1 MKLVNRLAC
10 AAAFCRILLASV
22 TSVTTV
28 GYAADKTFI
37 TIGTGGP
44 TGVYFV
50 SGNAICRMVHK
61 DAAEGRKT
69 GRKHN
74 IRCSAPSSAGSTYN
88 IAQITEGEFD
98 FGVAQSDWQFHSYN
112 GTSDKVT
119 NNKDLR
125 AVFSVHPEP
134 YQLIAAKNSG
144 IKSWADLKGK
154 KFNMGNPGSG
164 QRATTELLME
174 RYNTPK
180 KYFSL
185 VTEMTSSEH
194 STALCDGKID
204 AYGYV
209 VGIPNSG
216 VAVATE
222 GCGAYIVNLDTEV
235 ERGLISEFPFYGP
248 VSIPEG
254 AYTSTTEPVKTFGG
268 YATIVTSAKVPEE
281 VVYEVVRAVFENLD
295 DFKALHPA
303 YSILTPEGMIKNGLS
318 APLHPGA
325 VKYYKEKG
333 MM

>member
-1 MKLVNRLAC
+1 MKHSKKITLALGLTVLALGFSAPSN
-10 AAAFCRILLASV
+10 AAE
-22 TSVTTV
+22 
-28 GYAADKTFI
+28 KTFI

-50 SGNAICRMVHK
+50 SGNAICRMIHK
-61 DAAEGRKT
+61 EAAEGRSS

-74 IRCSAPSSAGSTYN
+74 IRCAAPSSGGSTYN

-98 FGVAQSDWQFHSYN
+98 FGVSQSDWQYHSFN
-112 GTSDKVT
+112 GSSDKVT
-119 NNKDLR
+119 HNKDLR

-134 YQLIAAKNSG
+134 YQLIAAKGSG

-174 RYNTPK
+174 LYKTPK
-180 KYFSL
+180 SYFSL

-194 STALCDGKID
+194 SKALCDGKID
-204 AYGYV
+204 AFGYV
-209 VGIPNSG
+209 VGIPNAG
-216 VAVATE
+216 VSVATE

-235 ERGLISEFPFYGP
+235 ERGLIDKHRFYGP
-248 VSIPEG
+248 VSIPKDVYSSQVE
-254 AYTSTTEPVKTFGG
+254 AVKTFGG
-268 YATIVTSAKVPEE
+268 YATVVSSASVPDD
-281 VVYEVVRAVFENLD
+281 VVYEVVRAVFENLE

-303 YSILTPEGMIKNGLS
+303 YSLLTPAGMIKNGNS

-325 VKYYKEKG
+325 IRYYKEKG
-333 MM
+333 LM

>member
-1 MKLVNRLAC
+1 MNLVHKSIRMSSLAIILAL
-10 AAAFCRILLASV
+10 AAGPNVS
-22 TSVTTV
+22 
-28 GYAADKTFI
+28 AADKTFI

-50 SGNAICRMVHK
+50 SGNAICRMIHRE
-61 DAAEGRKT
+61 AAEGRKK
-69 GRKHN
+69 GRKHG

-88 IAQITEGEFD
+88 IAQISAGEFD
-98 FGVAQSDWQFHSYN
+98 FGVSQSDWQYHSYN
-112 GTSDKVT
+112 GTSKKVT
-119 NNKDLR
+119 QNKDLR

-134 YQLIAAKNSG
+134 YQLIAAKGSG
-144 IKSWADLKGK
+144 IKSWKDMKGK
-154 KFNMGNPGSG
+154 RFNMGNPGSG

-174 RYNTPK
+174 RYKTPK
-180 KYFSL
+180 DYFKL

-194 STALCDGKID
+194 SKALCDGKID

-222 GCGAYIVNLDTEV
+222 GCGAYIVDLSTDV
-235 ERGLISEFPFYGP
+235 ENGLIKEFPFYGP
-248 VSIPEG
+248 VNIPKG
-254 AYTSTTEPVKTFGG
+254 AYSSVTTPVTTFGG
-268 YATIVTSAKVPEE
+268 YATIVTSAKVADD

-295 DFKALHPA
+295 DFKKLHPA
-303 YSILTPEGMIKNGLS
+303 YSILTAKGMIKNGIS

-333 MM
+333 LM

>member
-1 MKLVNRLAC
+1 MKHSKKFALALGLTISTIG
-10 AAAFCRILLASV
+10 FLPSGI
-22 TSVTTV
+22 
-28 GYAADKTFI
+28 AADKTFI

-50 SGNAICRMVHK
+50 SGNAICRMIHK
-61 DAAEGRKT
+61 EAAEGRKA

-74 IRCSAPSSAGSTYN
+74 IRCAAPSSAGSTYN
-88 IAQITEGEFD
+88 IAQISEGEFD
-98 FGVAQSDWQFHSYN
+98 FGVSQSDWQYHAYN
-112 GTSDKVT
+112 GTSSKVT

-134 YQLIAAKNSG
+134 YQLVAAKGSG

-180 KYFSL
+180 SYFGL

-194 STALCDGKID
+194 SKALCDGKID
-204 AYGYV
+204 AFGYV
-209 VGIPNSG
+209 VGIPNAG
-216 VAVATE
+216 VSVATE
-222 GCGAYIVNLDTEV
+222 GCGAKIVNLDTNV
-235 ERGLISEFPFYGP
+235 ERGLIDEFPFYGP
-248 VSIPEG
+248 VDIPKDT
-254 AYTSTTEPVKTFGG
+254 YSSTTEAIKTFGG
-268 YATIVTSAKVPEE
+268 YATIVTSAKVSDD
-281 VVYEVVRAVFENLD
+281 VVYEVVRAVFENLE

-303 YSILTPEGMIKNGLS
+303 YAILTPKGMIKNGNS

-325 VKYYKEKG
+325 MRYYKEKG
-333 MM
+333 LL

>member
-1 MKLVNRLAC
+1 MNKITKLALSIGVILA
-10 AAAFCRILLASV
+10 AMSGTHQGALAQE
-22 TSVTTV
+22 
-28 GYAADKTFI
+28 KTFI

-50 SGNAICRMVHK
+50 SGNAICRMIHK
-61 DAAEGRKT
+61 EAAEGRSE

-98 FGVAQSDWQFHSYN
+98 FGVAQSDWQHHSYN
-112 GTSDKVT
+112 GSSDKVT
-119 NNKDLR
+119 HNPDLR

-134 YQLIAAKNSG
+134 YQLIAAKDSG
-144 IKSWADLKGK
+144 INGWMDLEGK
-154 KFNMGNPGSG
+154 RFNMGNPGSG

-174 RYNTPK
+174 RYGTPK
-180 KYFSL
+180 EFFSV

-222 GCGAYIVNLDTEV
+222 GCGAYIVNLDSDV
-235 ERGLISEFPFYGP
+235 ERGLIEEFPFYGP
-248 VSIPEG
+248 VTIPEG
-254 AYTSTTEPVKTFGG
+254 AYSSTTAPVTTFGG
-268 YATIVTSAKVPEE
+268 YATFVSSAKVSDD

-303 YSILTPEGMIKNGLS
+303 FAILSPEGMITNGLS

-325 VKYYKEKG
+325 VRYYEEKG
-333 MM
+333 LM

>member
-1 MKLVNRLAC
+1 MKTFGKLAIVSGL
-10 AAAFCRILLASV
+10 ALAAFTGSQQGV
-22 TSVTTV
+22 S
-28 GYAADKTFI
+28 AAQKTFI

-50 SGNAICRMVHK
+50 SGNAICRMIHK
-61 DAAEGRKT
+61 EAAEGRKE

-98 FGVAQSDWQFHSYN
+98 FGVSQSDWQYHSYN
-112 GTSDKVT
+112 GSSKKVT
-119 NNKDLR
+119 HNKDLR

-134 YQLIAAKNSG
+134 YQLIAAKDSG
-144 IKSWADLKGK
+144 IKSWKDLKGK
-154 KFNMGNPGSG
+154 RFNMGNPGSG

-174 RYNTPK
+174 RYKTQK
-180 KYFSL
+180 DFFGL

-194 STALCDGKID
+194 SKALCDGKID

-222 GCGAYIVNLDTEV
+222 GCGAYIVNLDTDV
-235 ERGLISEFPFYGP
+235 EKGLITEFPFYGP
-248 VSIPEG
+248 VNIPKG
-254 AYTSTTEPVKTFGG
+254 AYKSTTEPVNTFGG
-268 YATIVTSAKVPEE
+268 YATIVSSAKVPEE

-303 YSILTPEGMIKNGLS
+303 YKILTPEGMIKNGLS

-333 MM
+333 LM

>member
-1 MKLVNRLAC
+1 MKFITKFTC
-10 AAAFCRILLASV
+10 AAGLLAASMFAG
-22 TSVTTV
+22 TAI
-28 GYAADKTFI
+28 GGAAEKTFI

-50 SGNAICRMVHK
+50 SGNAICRMIHK
-61 DAAEGRKT
+61 EAAEGRKE

-98 FGVAQSDWQFHSYN
+98 FGVSQSDWQYHSFN

-119 NNKDLR
+119 HNADLR

-134 YQLIAAKNSG
+134 YQLIAAKGSG
-144 IKSWADLKGK
+144 ISSWTDLKGK

-174 RYNTPK
+174 RYKTPK
-180 KYFSL
+180 DFFGL

-194 STALCDGKID
+194 SKALCDGKID

-222 GCGAYIVNLDTEV
+222 GCGAYIVNLSTDV
-235 ERGLISEFPFYGP
+235 EKGLISEFPFYGP
-248 VSIPEG
+248 VNIPKG
-254 AYTSTTEPVKTFGG
+254 AYSSTTEPVTTFGG
-268 YATIVTSAKVPEE
+268 YATIVSSAKVPED

-303 YSILTPEGMIKNGLS
+303 YAILTPEGMIKNGLS

-333 MM
+333 WM

>member
-1 MKLVNRLAC
+1 MKPTNRIAY
-10 AAAFCRILLASV
+10 AAGLLAAV
-22 TSVTTV
+22 LLTGVDTSES
-28 GYAADKTFI
+28 AEKTFI

-50 SGNAICRMVHK
+50 SGNAICRMIHK
-61 DAAEGRKT
+61 EAAEGRKE

-88 IAQITEGEFD
+88 IAQITEGEFE
-98 FGVAQSDWQFHSYN
+98 FGVAQSDWQYHSYN
-112 GTSDKVT
+112 GSSEKVT
-119 NNKDLR
+119 HNKDLR

-134 YQLIAAKNSG
+134 YQLIAAKDSG
-144 IKSWADLKGK
+144 IQSWMDMKDK

-174 RYNTPK
+174 RYKTPK
-180 KYFSL
+180 DFFGL

-194 STALCDGKID
+194 SKALCDGKID

-222 GCGAYIVNLDTEV
+222 GCGAYIVNLNTDV
-235 ERGLISEFPFYGP
+235 EKGLITEFPFYGP
-248 VSIPEG
+248 VSIPKG
-254 AYTSTTEPVKTFGG
+254 AYTSTTAPVTTFGG
-268 YATIVTSAKVPEE
+268 YATIVSSAKVPEA

-303 YSILTPEGMIKNGLS
+303 YAILTPEGMITNGLS

-333 MM
+333 LM

>member
-1 MKLVNRLAC
+1 MKLITKLSC
-10 AAAFCRILLASV
+10 AAGMLAASLV
-22 TSVTTV
+22 AGTAGGV
-28 GYAADKTFI
+28 AAEKTFI

-50 SGNAICRMVHK
+50 SGNAICRMIHK
-61 DAAEGRKT
+61 EAAEGRKE

-98 FGVAQSDWQFHSYN
+98 FGVSQSDWQYHSVN

-119 NNKDLR
+119 HNADLR

-134 YQLIAAKNSG
+134 YQLIAAKGSG
-144 IKSWADLKGK
+144 ITSWMDLKGK

-174 RYNTPK
+174 RYKTPK
-180 KYFSL
+180 DFFGL

-194 STALCDGKID
+194 SKALCDGKID

-222 GCGAYIVNLDTEV
+222 GCGAYIVNLDTDV
-235 ERGLISEFPFYGP
+235 EKGLISEFPFYGP
-248 VSIPEG
+248 VNIPKG
-254 AYTSTTEPVKTFGG
+254 AYTSTTEPVTTFGG
-268 YATIVTSAKVPEE
+268 YATIVTSAKVSED

-303 YSILTPEGMIKNGLS
+303 YAILTPEGMIKNGLS

-333 MM
+333 WM

>member
-1 MKLVNRLAC
+1 MSSRRNLALAIGALGVATC
-10 AAAFCRILLASV
+10 TALTPALAAK
-22 TSVTTV
+22 
-28 GYAADKTFI
+28 KTFI

-50 SGNAICRMVHK
+50 SGNAICRMIHK
-61 DAAEGRKT
+61 EAAEGRKE

-88 IAQITEGEFD
+88 IAQISEGEFD
-98 FGVAQSDWQFHSYN
+98 FGVSQSDWQYHSYN
-112 GTSDKVT
+112 GSSDKVT
-119 NNKDLR
+119 HNKDLR

-134 YQLIAAKNSG
+134 YQLIAAKDSG
-144 IKSWADLKGK
+144 IRSWADLKGK

-174 RYNTPK
+174 RYETPRDS
-180 KYFSL
+180 FAL

-194 STALCDGKID
+194 SKALCDGKID
-204 AYGYV
+204 AFGYV

-222 GCGAYIVNLDTEV
+222 GCGAYIVNLDTDV
-235 ERGLISEFPFYGP
+235 EKALITEFPFYGP
-248 VSIPEG
+248 VDIPKG
-254 AYTSTTEPVKTFGG
+254 AYSSTIEPVKTFGG
-268 YATIVTSAKVPEE
+268 YATIVSSASVPDD

-303 YSILTPEGMIKNGLS
+303 YKILTPQGMIKNGLS

-325 VKYYKEKG
+325 ERYYKEKG
-333 MM
+333 WM

>member
-1 MKLVNRLAC
+1 MKRLAGLTM
-10 AAAFCRILLASV
+10 AAGLAFAVFPGAQQSA
-22 TSVTTV
+22 
-28 GYAADKTFI
+28 YAQEKTFI

-61 DAAEGRKT
+61 EAAEGRAE

-98 FGVAQSDWQFHSYN
+98 FGVAQSDWQYHSFN
-112 GTSDKVT
+112 GSSEKVT
-119 NNKDLR
+119 HNPDLR

-134 YQLIAAKNSG
+134 YQLIAAQDSG
-144 IKSWADLKGK
+144 INEWMDLEGK
-154 KFNMGNPGSG
+154 RFNMGNPGSG

-174 RYNTPK
+174 RYGTPEDF
-180 KYFSL
+180 FSL

-222 GCGAYIVNLDTEV
+222 GCGAYIVNLDSDV
-235 ERGLISEFPFYGP
+235 ERGLIEEFPFYGP
-248 VSIPEG
+248 VTIPEG
-254 AYTSTTEPVKTFGG
+254 AYTSTVEPVNTFGG
-268 YATIVTSAKVPEE
+268 YATFVTSASVSDD

-303 YSILTPEGMIKNGLS
+303 FSILTPEGMITNGLS

-325 VKYYKEKG
+325 VRYYEEKG
-333 MM
+333 LL

>member
-1 MKLVNRLAC
+1 MNILGKTALVSGLA
-10 AAAFCRILLASV
+10 IASV
-22 TSVTTV
+22 FGFGDVV
-28 GYAADKTFI
+28 PAAEKTFI

-61 DAAEGRKT
+61 EAAEGRKT

-98 FGVAQSDWQFHSYN
+98 FGVSQSDWQFHSYN

-125 AVFSVHPEP
+125 AAFSVHPEP
-134 YQLIAAKNSG
+134 YQLIAAKGSG
-144 IKSWADLKGK
+144 IKTWTDMKGK

-174 RYNTPK
+174 RYKTPK
-180 KYFSL
+180 DFFGL

-194 STALCDGKID
+194 SKALCDGKID

-222 GCGAYIVNLDTEV
+222 GCGAYIVSLDTDV
-235 ERGLISEFPFYGP
+235 EKGLISEFPFYGP
-248 VSIPEG
+248 VNIPKG
-254 AYTSTTEPVKTFGG
+254 AYSSTTEPVTTFGG
-268 YATIVTSAKVPEE
+268 YATIVTSAKVPDD

-303 YSILTPEGMIKNGLS
+303 YSILTPEGMIKNGIS

-333 MM
+333 LM

>member
-1 MKLVNRLAC
+1 MKSLKKQLVISGLA
-10 AAAFCRILLASV
+10 LA
-22 TSVTTV
+22 TSFGLTQSIS
-28 GYAADKTFI
+28 AADKKFI

-50 SGNAICRMVHK
+50 SGNAICRMIHK
-61 DAAEGRKT
+61 EAAEGRKT

-88 IAQITEGEFD
+88 IAQITAGEFD
-98 FGVAQSDWQFHSYN
+98 FGVSQSDWQFHSYN
-112 GTSDKVT
+112 GTSKKVT

-134 YQLIAAKNSG
+134 YQLIAAKDSG
-144 IKSWADLKGK
+144 IKSWKDLKGK

-174 RYNTPK
+174 RYKTPK
-180 KYFSL
+180 SYFGL

-194 STALCDGKID
+194 SKALCDGKID

-222 GCGAYIVNLDTEV
+222 GCGAYIVNLNSDV
-235 ERGLISEFPFYGP
+235 EKGLIKEFPFYGP
-248 VSIPEG
+248 VDIPKG
-254 AYTSTTEPVKTFGG
+254 AYTSTTAPVTTFGG
-268 YATIVTSAKVPEE
+268 YATIVTSAKVSAD

-303 YSILTPEGMIKNGLS
+303 YKILTPQGMIKNGIS

-333 MM
+333 LM

>member
-1 MKLVNRLAC
+1 MTDLRTAALAGS
-10 AAAFCRILLASV
+10 LAIATLFGGVHTAS
-22 TSVTTV
+22 
-28 GYAADKTFI
+28 AADKTFI

-50 SGNAICRMVHK
+50 TGNAICRMIHK
-61 DAAEGRKT
+61 EAAEGRKK
-69 GRKHN
+69 GRKHG

-98 FGVAQSDWQFHSYN
+98 FGVSQSDWQHHSYN
-112 GTSDKVT
+112 GTSKKVT
-119 NNKDLR
+119 HNKDLR

-134 YQLIAAKNSG
+134 YQLIAAKGSG
-144 IKSWADLKGK
+144 IKSWKDLKGK
-154 KFNMGNPGSG
+154 AFNMGNPGSG

-174 RYNTPK
+174 RYKTPK
-180 KYFSL
+180 DYFKL

-194 STALCDGKID
+194 SKALCDGKID

-222 GCGAYIVNLDTEV
+222 GCGAYIVDLNTDV
-235 ERGLISEFPFYGP
+235 EKGLIKEFPFYGP
-248 VSIPEG
+248 VSIPKG
-254 AYTSTTEPVKTFGG
+254 AYSSVTAPVTTFGG
-268 YATIVTSAKVPEE
+268 YATIVTSAKVPDN

-295 DFKALHPA
+295 DFKKLHPA
-303 YSILTPEGMIKNGLS
+303 YSILTAEGMIKNGLS

-333 MM
+333 LM

>member
-1 MKLVNRLAC
+1 MKDLSKLALTAGFIL
-10 AAAFCRILLASV
+10 AALPGTQQGALAQE
-22 TSVTTV
+22 
-28 GYAADKTFI
+28 KTFI

-50 SGNAICRMVHK
+50 SGNAICRMIHK
-61 DAAEGRKT
+61 EAAEGRDS

-98 FGVAQSDWQFHSYN
+98 FGVAQSDWQYHSFN
-112 GTSDKVT
+112 GSSEKVT
-119 NNKDLR
+119 HNPDLR

-134 YQLIAAKNSG
+134 YQLIAAKDSG
-144 IKSWADLKGK
+144 INSWMDLEDKR
-154 KFNMGNPGSG
+154 FNMGNPGSG

-174 RYNTPK
+174 RYDTPREF
-180 KYFSL
+180 FSL

-222 GCGAYIVNLDTEV
+222 GCGAYIVNLNSDV
-235 ERGLISEFPFYGP
+235 ESGLIEEFPFYGP
-248 VSIPEG
+248 VTIPEG
-254 AYTSTTEPVKTFGG
+254 AYTSTVEPVTTFGG
-268 YATIVTSAKVPEE
+268 YATFVSSAKVSDD

-303 YSILTPEGMIKNGLS
+303 FSILTPEGMITNGLS

-325 VKYYKEKG
+325 LRYYEEKG
-333 MM
+333 LK